1 MMNKKKTDKK
11 KPMASYGSGGKIKK
25 YGSGGKTP
33 AAPQMSAAA
42 LKKLATQ
49 MGYNIMKKP
58 SGTK

>member
-1 MMNKKKTDKK
+1 
-11 KPMASYGSGGKIKK
+11 MASYGSGGKIKK

-33 AAPQMSAAA
+33 VTPQMSAAA